1 MKAESAPRPAPMQDN
16 RATFNARLTPEMK
29 AHLQRAADMRGQTL
43 TDFVLGAAYERA
55 TVTIEESHMI
65 RLTERDA
72 AVFAA
77 ALEQAPLPDPAVIG
91 RFVAAHHKSRT
102 KSLAAP

>member
-1 MKAESAPRPAPMQDN
+1 MQDN
-16 RATFNARLTPEMK
+16 RATFNARLAPEMK

-55 TVTIEESHMI
+55 TATIEESHII

-72 AVFAA
+72 AIFAA
-77 ALEQAPLPDPAVIG
+77 ALEQAPAADPAVVG
-91 RFVAAHHKSRT
+91 RFVVAHHKSRT